1 MSFNDERLKHQG
13 RLAEAELEAKRAA
26 IAAKGLINSLRNLID
41 PFEELE
47 NLSPDM
53 IVDQALR
60 LGNLLAQHREKQ
72 SEVAAIRKAL
82 GR

>member
-1 MSFNDERLKHQG
+1 
-13 RLAEAELEAKRAA
+13 
-26 IAAKGLINSLRNLID
+26 
-41 PFEELE
+41 
-47 NLSPDM
+47 M